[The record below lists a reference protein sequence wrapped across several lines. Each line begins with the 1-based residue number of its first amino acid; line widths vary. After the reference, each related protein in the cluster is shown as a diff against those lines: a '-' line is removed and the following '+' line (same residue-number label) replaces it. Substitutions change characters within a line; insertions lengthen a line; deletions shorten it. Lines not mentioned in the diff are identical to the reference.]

1 METEINLGNK
11 YNYEKDISMTIELD
25 KTCYSKGELIHGII
39 TLTPKENSNIK
50 ELLNPYAVISFQE
63 KQNYEFLDSFYDKD
77 RDILKPTK
85 RNINEIISLDTI
97 PMDFSKYANANM
109 LPNLKI
115 PFEVH
120 APKSAYPSCL
130 FESNIY
136 VIHFLT
142 CEFESLKVKKSVIII
157 IKNSPYFT
165 KENGLLKTPAIYKQI
180 IEKHKFAVFS
190 CGYFELKITLDKNI
204 CPYNEN
210 LPIKVD
216 IDCKNLSLIKLQ
228 GVKIYI
234 YRKIKKNNI
243 KNKKVALEEKIEEIV
258 RKTLPLREGGKL
270 YHVEDEIKLPISSND
285 LNPDKV
291 YKILDKDKRE
301 EKLKFFNIK
310 LFPSCDGGLLSCQY
324 YIKIII
330 ETNTLF
336 STNEEMLIPID
347 FYSVYKEEK
356 NDSNNINNKNKIGE
370 KINLEKQKEND
381 ELKDEEN
388 IEDNLNINLQVFYN
402 DFNSKEKDNEK
413 SNDNNKEND
422 KYEGFE
428 ILHNFDE

>member
-1 METEINLGNK
+1 
-11 YNYEKDISMTIELD
+11 
-25 KTCYSKGELIHGII
+25 
-39 TLTPKENSNIK
+39 
-50 ELLNPYAVISFQE
+50 
-63 KQNYEFLDSFYDKD
+63 
-77 RDILKPTK
+77 
-85 RNINEIISLDTI
+85 
-97 PMDFSKYANANM
+97 
-109 LPNLKI
+109 
-115 PFEVH
+115 
-120 APKSAYPSCL
+120 
-130 FESNIY
+130 
-136 VIHFLT
+136 
-142 CEFESLKVKKSVIII
+142 
-157 IKNSPYFT
+157 
-165 KENGLLKTPAIYKQI
+165 
-180 IEKHKFAVFS
+180 
-190 CGYFELKITLDKNI
+190 
-204 CPYNEN
+204 
-210 LPIKVD
+210 
-216 IDCKNLSLIKLQ
+216 
-228 GVKIYI
+228 
-234 YRKIKKNNI
+234 
-243 KNKKVALEEKIEEIV
+243 
-258 RKTLPLREGGKL
+258 L

-285 LNPDKV
+285 LNPEEV

-310 LFPSCDGGLLSCQY
+310 LFPSCNGGLLSCQY

-356 NDSNNINNKNKIGE
+356 NNSNNINNKNKIGE

-388 IEDNLNINLQVFYN
+388 IEDNLNINQQVFYN